1 MQTFKL
7 SKTHRLVSILKDVT
21 IKNIYV
27 DVVKAPV
34 RGFEFGEVWG
44 NAIGG
49 IIISGTKE
57 NMIENLAL
65 ENIDASLP
73 GGVTEYEQKEVLYMK
88 DKYPEFHRMDI
99 VPAKGI
105 YIRDVKGYSLNNV
118 NLTFK
123 EDDVRETIVC
133 ENVLK

>member
-1 MQTFKL
+1 MQGGGGIATD
-7 SKTHRLVSILKDVT
+7 SISISRFFNQIL
-21 IKNIYV
+21 
-27 DVVKAPV
+27 
-34 RGFEFGEVWG
+34 EFGEVWG

-57 NMIENLAL
+57 NMIENLSL

-73 GGVTEYEQKEVLYMK
+73 GGITEYEQKEVSYMK
-88 DKYPEFHRMDI
+88 EKYPEFHRMDI

-105 YIRDVKGYSLNNV
+105 YIRDVKGCSLNNI

-133 ENVLK
+133 ENEYCVFGFNSTFIFQDG